1 MVIINPINI
10 AIKNNSIKKN
20 EESISGV
27 SVVKFSSLKMRS
39 MGMNKAS
46 FVEYGTVAQ
55 AVALYVSLKV
65 AVPLNK
71 RVPA

>member
-1 MVIINPINI
+1 
-10 AIKNNSIKKN
+10 
-20 EESISGV
+20 
-27 SVVKFSSLKMRS
+27 
-39 MGMNKAS
+39 MNKAS